1 MGSKCAFRKI
11 LILTTDRRLKKIGK
25 CFKVRRM
32 FSKSLAKAGISVF
45 VYSDNQYVTYV
56 LMSGS
61 LSY

>member
-1 MGSKCAFRKI
+1 
-11 LILTTDRRLKKIGK
+11 
-25 CFKVRRM
+25 M